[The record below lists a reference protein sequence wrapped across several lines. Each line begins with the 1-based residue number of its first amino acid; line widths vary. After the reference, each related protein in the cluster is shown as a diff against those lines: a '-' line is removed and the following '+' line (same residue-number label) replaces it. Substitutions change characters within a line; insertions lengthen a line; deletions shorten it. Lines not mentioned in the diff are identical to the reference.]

1 MSSLI
6 KKYQRDLY
14 LCSQQKEAL
23 KKRRNEDVMELFRF
37 REANAKGTVFAPE
50 IKRKKEKF
58 QCKFQSNGF
67 MPPRSSTGGGGVL
80 EESLA
85 EIAFKPFAD
94 EIRQIEENF
103 ERTVSDIMNGIDRLD
118 SEERQRVALDVN
130 AQLIDGLHV
139 NNALLRELR
148 DVPFHYEDLLGE
160 QADALL
166 ERSRQVK
173 EELREQ
179 LIEIYQDDVRM
190 ADENMMRARGELNED
205 IKLFALLKQEQRKR
219 DLEFDRE
226 FDESRRLW
234 DAEKE
239 VMEQQ
244 LLAVTSQPN
253 VPMFPIERQRR
264 IGEMN
269 QPKLDIYTKRT
280 LVKKLLMGMI
290 LSILLILVMYQS
302 KQNLTLKQQQMQMKS
317 KYSSLTE
324 VTKGLMVEN
333 EELRR
338 DYQKEIQLCNTVV
351 KAQLVELKEA
361 EKTLAEATE
370 FVYDFDPS
378 QYTPD
383 KVEPGATSGLLSV
396 AAVFALA
403 KQNIFGR

>member
-14 LCSQQKEAL
+14 FCSQQKEAL
-23 KKRRNEDVMELFRF
+23 KRRRNEDVMELFRL

-50 IKRKKEKF
+50 IERKKEKF

-67 MPPRSSTGGGGVL
+67 MPPRFSTGGGVL
-80 EESLA
+80 EDSLVETA
-85 EIAFKPFAD
+85 NGTFAS
-94 EIRQIEENF
+94 EIEEIEKKF
-103 ERTVSDIMNGIDRLD
+103 EKTVTDIMRGIERLD
-118 SEERQRVALDVN
+118 SEERQRVVVEVN
-130 AQLIDGLHV
+130 AQLIDGFHV
-139 NNALLRELR
+139 NNALLRELD
-148 DVPFHYEDLLGE
+148 DVPFHYEDLLGD
-160 QADALL
+160 QADAVL

-173 EELREQ
+173 EELIEQ
-179 LIEIYQDDVRM
+179 LIEIYQEDVRK
-190 ADENMMRARGELNED
+190 ADENTMRARNELNEE
-205 IKLFALLKQEQRKR
+205 IELFALLKELKEEQRKR

-239 VMEQQ
+239 VMEQR
-244 LLAVTSQPN
+244 LLAVKNQPN
-253 VPMFPIERQRR
+253 VPMFPIERRKR

-302 KQNLTLKQQQMQMKS
+302 KQNLTLKS
-317 KYSSLTE
+317 RYSSLSTVTE
-324 VTKGLMVEN
+324 GLMQEN
-333 EELRR
+333 DDLRR

-378 QYTPD
+378 KYTPD

-396 AAVFALA
+396 AAIFAFT
-403 KQNIFGR
+403 KQNVFGNR